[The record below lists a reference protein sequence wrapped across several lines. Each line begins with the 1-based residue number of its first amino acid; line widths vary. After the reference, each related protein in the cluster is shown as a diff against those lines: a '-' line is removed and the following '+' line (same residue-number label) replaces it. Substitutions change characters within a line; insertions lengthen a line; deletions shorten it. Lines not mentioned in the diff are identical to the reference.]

1 LALARKHKAEENFNN
16 NVFINCPFD
25 EEYRHL
31 FEAAIF
37 TIRFLEFTPRSALE
51 TSDGKETRIDR
62 LKRIISECRFGIHDL
77 SRVELSKDGFPRFNM
92 PFELGIEIG
101 CAEYGSGNLESKS
114 ILIID
119 VERYR
124 YQKFI
129 SDIAGQD
136 ISIYDGSVE
145 GIIKVI
151 RDWLHNHVQT
161 IPAGASHIYKNYQ
174 NFRRGELK
182 LRKQMMLDRIGD
194 ISFKDY
200 VALVDIW
207 VKEND

>member
-1 LALARKHKAEENFNN
+1 LALARKHKPEENFNN
-16 NVFINCPFD
+16 SVFINCPFD
-25 EEYRHL
+25 EEYRPL

-37 TIRFLEFTPRSALE
+37 TIRFLDFTPRSAIE
-51 TSDGKETRIDR
+51 TSEGNETRIER
-62 LKRIISECRFGIHDL
+62 LKRLISECRFGIHDL
-77 SRVELSKDGFPRFNM
+77 SRVELSKEGYPRFNM
-92 PFELGIEIG
+92 PFELGIDIG
-101 CAEYGSGNLESKS
+101 CAEYGRGNLKSKS
-114 ILIID
+114 ILILD

-124 YQKFI
+124 YQKSI

-151 RDWLHNHVQT
+151 RDWLHNHVQA
-161 IPAGASHIYKNYQ
+161 IPVGSSHIYKDYN

-182 LRKQMMLDRIGD
+182 IRKRMRLDNEGD

-207 VKEND
+207 VRENR